1 MKLSARAVLVA
12 RRTPLWY
19 NISVNKLGQPAL
31 KNREGRG
38 CGFWGLTP
46 DMPSSDMAWWIIR
59 RARFAP
65 VEYGAIT
72 TPAHTLFEERLVT
85 VYEEMKELL
94 SRTCPQALAIE
105 TLFYAHNQSTVIYV
119 AEARGVI
126 LLAARQAGVPVFEY
140 TPLQVKQAVAGYGK
154 AVKSRCRR

>member
-1 MKLSARAVLVA
+1 MR
-12 RRTPLWY
+12 
-19 NISVNKLGQPAL
+19 ILGIDPGYAIVGYGVVDYQA
-31 KNREGRG
+31 G
-38 CGFWGLTP
+38 
-46 DMPSSDMAWWIIR
+46 
-59 RARFAP
+59 RFAP

-94 SRTCPQALAIE
+94 SRTRPQALAIE

-154 AVKSRCRR
+154 AVKKQVQDDPRNPTSGKGAKAR